1 MPIDEIGF
9 CCYCVFGHDICLIV
23 LIFSEVN
30 IRILKTPHDNST
42 DDQEIK
48 ISNKRALL

>member
-9 CCYCVFGHDICLIV
+9 CCYCVFGHDVCLIV
-23 LIFSEVN
+23 LIF
-30 IRILKTPHDNST
+30 KTPHDNST